1 MSPGWLRNGI
11 VVTASVAGLAVAV
24 IPSAVTAQVM
34 DDHIYSMI
42 LIDQLEMRQVGG
54 QQPIGW
60 QASAWVGGDFTRIW
74 LKSEGEIPTEGRGGR
89 AEAQALYSRLIAPFW
104 EFQVGLRVDARRGAD
119 KDRARVQ
126 AAVGFEGLAPYWF
139 DVEPV
144 LFVSTAGDISA
155 RVEATHDMF
164 ITQRLL
170 LQPRVDVNVAV
181 QKVPDYGV
189 GSGLNDLGV
198 GLRLRYE
205 FRREFAPYIGFR
217 WEQRF
222 AGTADLA
229 RQAGE
234 DVSNTTL
241 LGGVRF
247 WF

>member
-1 MSPGWLRNGI
+1 MSPGWLRNGL
-11 VVTASVAGLAVAV
+11 VVTTAVAGLAVAMN
-24 IPSAVTAQVM
+24 PSAVAAQVM

-60 QASAWVGGDFTRIW
+60 QASAWVGGDLTRIW
-74 LKSEGEIPTEGRGGR
+74 LKSEGEIPTTARGGR
-89 AEAQALYSRLIAPFW
+89 AEAQTLFSRLISPFW
-104 EFQVGLRVDARRGAD
+104 EFQAGLRIDARREAGG
-119 KDRARVQ
+119 DRARLQ

-170 LQPRVDVNVAV
+170 LQPRVDVNIAV

-189 GSGLNDLGV
+189 GSGLNDLDV
-198 GLRLRYE
+198 GFRLRYE
-205 FRREFAPYIGFR
+205 IRREFSPYIGFR
-217 WEQRF
+217 WERRF

-234 DVSNTTL
+234 HVSITSL